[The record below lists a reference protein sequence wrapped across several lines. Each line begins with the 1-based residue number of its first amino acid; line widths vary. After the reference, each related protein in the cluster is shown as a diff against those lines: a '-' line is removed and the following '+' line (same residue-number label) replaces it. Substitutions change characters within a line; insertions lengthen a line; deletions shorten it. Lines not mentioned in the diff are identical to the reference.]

1 DSTAPQGRA
10 VTPADAKNVSSD
22 SAVVSPNLPASG
34 QSVARGV
41 VVLKP
46 LPSRGDSTSSRKSAT
61 ALLVGGPEKLQGAL
75 SKHCKKSSIS
85 LDWLNLTDCS
95 DRSATLAKLKKSFS
109 ALSGK
114 GLPDTVF
121 FSSALD
127 EGSDKPL
134 LLLE

>member
-1 DSTAPQGRA
+1 EADLGIDSIKRVEILNSFRKILPATVQESLENNLEELAGTKTLEQIIAWLEKVSPGSGGVDSTAPQGRA

-61 ALLVGGPEKLQGAL
+61 AL
-75 SKHCKKSSIS
+75 
-85 LDWLNLTDCS
+85 
-95 DRSATLAKLKKSFS
+95 
-109 ALSGK
+109 
-114 GLPDTVF
+114 
-121 FSSALD
+121 
-127 EGSDKPL
+127 
-134 LLLE
+134 